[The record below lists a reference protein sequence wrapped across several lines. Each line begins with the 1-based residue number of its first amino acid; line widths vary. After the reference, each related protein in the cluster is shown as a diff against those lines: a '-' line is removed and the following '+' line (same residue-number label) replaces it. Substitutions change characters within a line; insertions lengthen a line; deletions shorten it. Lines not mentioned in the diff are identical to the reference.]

1 MASSHDGYFCLISA
15 ASDDDD
21 YLNEIVDSAE
31 DLSNLNDYYDP
42 EDLTGTTTT
51 ESAVLKEKLIS
62 EKILR
67 FRNSGCRKN
76 SRLFREIPLF
86 TASPKKLARLFL
98 SLGTVY
104 STGSSEY
111 SG

>member
-1 MASSHDGYFCLISA
+1 
-15 ASDDDD
+15 
-21 YLNEIVDSAE
+21 VDSATE
-31 DLSNLNDYYDP
+31 DLTNLNDYYDP

-67 FRNSGCRKN
+67 FRNSGCPKN

-86 TASPKKLARLFL
+86 SASQKKLARLFL

-104 STGSSEY
+104 STGSSEC
-111 SG
+111 SC